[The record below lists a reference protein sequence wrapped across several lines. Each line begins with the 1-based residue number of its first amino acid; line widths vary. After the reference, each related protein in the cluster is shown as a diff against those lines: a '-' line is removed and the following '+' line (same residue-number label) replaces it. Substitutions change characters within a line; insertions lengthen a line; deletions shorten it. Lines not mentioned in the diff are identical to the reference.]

1 MNHSGFSA
9 LNSKCTKNITENH
22 LTEFSGVL
30 RLNKET
36 LSQSSDRHGY
46 HFLLPKQTYLNV
58 DEDAALTLERKRN
71 YVYCL
76 IVQIMKN
83 EKEMHIDNL
92 VFMVKY
98 GLFCMWPIH
107 IYIYDN

>member
-1 MNHSGFSA
+1 MYKKSN
-9 LNSKCTKNITENH
+9 
-22 LTEFSGVL
+22 FSGVL
-30 RLNKET
+30 RLNKKT
-36 LSQSSDRHGY
+36 LSQSSDRQGC

-71 YVYCL
+71 YIYCL

-98 GLFCMWPIH
+98 GLFFSWIFLFLFLINCQ
-107 IYIYDN
+107 NNRQTTQLTK

>member
-1 MNHSGFSA
+1 M
-9 LNSKCTKNITENH
+9 
-22 LTEFSGVL
+22 
-30 RLNKET
+30 
-36 LSQSSDRHGY
+36 
-46 HFLLPKQTYLNV
+46 

-98 GLFCMWPIH
+98 GLFCMWPIY
-107 IYIYDN
+107 IYIYIYIYIHTVGTESIQTPLHFSLFVILQPFAKII